1 MRNLTICEEPIPP
14 QPPLHAP
21 HAPHAVNQPL
31 QPAHLVLADVVQ
43 TAIGPFLVVLATN
56 VVFFYLLK
64 GQVHY
69 FAVNGLFP
77 FR

>member
-1 MRNLTICEEPIPP
+1 M
-14 QPPLHAP
+14 
-21 HAPHAVNQPL
+21 NQPL

-43 TAIGPFLVVLATN
+43 VALGPSLVVLALN

-69 FAVNGLFP
+69 LAVNGLFP